1 MKGNKIAVRY
11 AKALLDIAQEQQ
23 KIDEVAADMDYLKKV
38 NKETLDFQI
47 LLKSP
52 VVNSQK
58 KIEIF
63 NSLFGSFSNV
73 SLMFIELITKN
84 RREGLLAEIADAFED
99 QLNVLRGIVPVK
111 IISACKL
118 DDGLRKEII
127 KKIEANVNGTPKIV
141 EEVNPEIIGGFI
153 IKIDDKQFDAS
164 ISRQLNNLKQ
174 RLTK

>member
-11 AKALLDIAQEQQ
+11 AKALLDIAQEQN
-23 KIDEVAADMDYLKKV
+23 KIDEVAADMTYLRKV
-38 NKETLDFQI
+38 NAENVDFQS

-63 NSLFGSFSNV
+63 NLLFGSFHSI
-73 SLMFIELITKN
+73 SILFIELITKN
-84 RREGLLAEIADAFED
+84 RREGLLAEIATAFED
-99 QLNVLRGIVPVK
+99 QLNDLKGIVPVK
-111 IISACKL
+111 IISASKL
-118 DDGLRKEII
+118 DENLRKEIV
-127 KKIEANVNGTPKIV
+127 KKIEANVKGTPKIE

-153 IKIDDKQFDAS
+153 IRIDDKQFDAS
-164 ISRQLNNLKQ
+164 ILRQLNNLKQ

>member
-63 NSLFGSFSNV
+63 NALFGSFSNV

>member
-23 KIDEVAADMDYLKKV
+23 KLDEVAADMNYLKKV
-38 NKETLDFQI
+38 NSENVDFQS

-63 NSLFGSFSNV
+63 KALFGVFNNV

-84 RREGLLAEIADAFED
+84 RREGLLAEIAEAFEN
-99 QLNVLRGIVPVK
+99 QLNELRGIVPVK
-111 IISACKL
+111 IISASQL
-118 DDGLRKEII
+118 DESLRKEIV
-127 KKIEANVNGTPKIV
+127 KKIEANVKGTPKIV

-153 IKIDDKQFDAS
+153 IRIDDKQFDAS
-164 ISRQLNNLKQ
+164 ILRQLNNLKQ

>member
-11 AKALLDIAQEQQ
+11 AKALLDIAQEQN
-23 KIDEVAADMDYLKKV
+23 KIDEVAADMTYLRKV
-38 NKETLDFQI
+38 NTENIDFQN

-63 NSLFGSFSNV
+63 NLLFGSFHSISV
-73 SLMFIELITKN
+73 LFIELITKN
-84 RREGLLAEIADAFED
+84 RREGLLAEIATAFED
-99 QLNVLRGIVPVK
+99 QLNELRGIIPVK
-111 IISACKL
+111 IISAAKL
-118 DDGLRKEII
+118 DENLRKEIV
-127 KKIEANVNGTPKIV
+127 KKIEANVKGTPKIE

-164 ISRQLNNLKQ
+164 ILRQLNNLKQ

>member
-23 KIDEVAADMDYLKKV
+23 KIEEVAADMTYLKKV
-38 NKETLDFQI
+38 NAETIDFQV

-52 VVNSQK
+52 VVNSHK

-63 NSLFGSFSNV
+63 RSIFGSFNSV
-73 SLMFIELITKN
+73 SLLFIELITKN
-84 RREGLLAEIADAFED
+84 RRESLLAEIAEAFED
-99 QLNVLRGIVPVK
+99 QLNELKGIVPVK
-111 IISACKL
+111 IITATKL
-118 DDGLRKEII
+118 DDNLRSEIV
-127 KKIEANVNGTPKIV
+127 KKIEANVKGTPKIV

-153 IKIDDKQFDAS
+153 IRIDDKQFDAS
-164 ISRQLNNLKQ
+164 VLQQLNNLKQ

>member
-23 KIDEVAADMDYLKKV
+23 KIDEVAADMNYLKKV
-38 NKETLDFQI
+38 NTETVDFQI

-63 NSLFGSFSNV
+63 KLLFGSFNTV
-73 SLMFIELITKN
+73 SLLFIELITKN
-84 RREGLLAEIADAFED
+84 RREGLLTEIADAFEI
-99 QLNVLRGIVPVK
+99 QLNELRGIIPVK
-111 IISACKL
+111 IISAAKL
-118 DDGLRKEII
+118 DESLRIEII
-127 KKIEANVNGTPKIV
+127 RKIEANVKGTPKIV

-153 IKIDDKQFDAS
+153 IRIDDKQFDAS
-164 ISRQLNNLKQ
+164 ILRQLNNLKQ

>member
-23 KIDEVAADMDYLKKV
+23 KLDEVAADMNYLKKV
-38 NKETLDFQI
+38 NSENVDFQS

-52 VVNSQK
+52 VVNSQR

-63 NSLFGSFSNV
+63 KALFGVFNNV

-84 RREGLLAEIADAFED
+84 RREGLLAEIAEAFEH
-99 QLNVLRGIVPVK
+99 QLNELRGIVPVK
-111 IISACKL
+111 IISASQL
-118 DDGLRKEII
+118 DESLRKEIV
-127 KKIEANVNGTPKIV
+127 KKIEANVKGTPKIV

-153 IKIDDKQFDAS
+153 IRIDDKQFDAS
-164 ISRQLNNLKQ
+164 ILRQLNNLKQ

>member
-11 AKALLDIAQEQQ
+11 AKALLDIAHEQN
-23 KIDEVAADMDYLKKV
+23 KIDEVAADMTYLRKV
-38 NKETLDFQI
+38 NTENVDFQS

-63 NSLFGSFSNV
+63 NLLFGSFHSI
-73 SLMFIELITKN
+73 SILFIELITKN
-84 RREGLLAEIADAFED
+84 RREGLLAEIATAFED
-99 QLNVLRGIVPVK
+99 QLNDLKGIVPVK
-111 IISACKL
+111 IISASKL
-118 DDGLRKEII
+118 DENLRKEIV
-127 KKIEANVNGTPKIV
+127 KKIEANVKGTPKIE

-153 IKIDDKQFDAS
+153 IRIDDKQFDAS
-164 ISRQLNNLKQ
+164 ILRQLNNLKQ

>member
-11 AKALLDIAQEQQ
+11 AKALLDIAQEQH
-23 KIDEVAADMDYLKKV
+23 KIDEVAADMNYLKKV
-38 NKETLDFQI
+38 NKEAVDFQI

-63 NSLFGSFSNV
+63 NALFGSFNNV

-111 IISACKL
+111 IISASKL

>member
-23 KIDEVAADMDYLKKV
+23 KIDEVAADMNYLKKV
-38 NKETLDFQI
+38 NNEAADFQT

-63 NSLFGSFSNV
+63 NALFGSFNNV

-111 IISACKL
+111 IISANKL

>member
-11 AKALLDIAQEQQ
+11 AKALLDIAQEQN
-23 KIDEVAADMDYLKKV
+23 KIDEVAADMTYLRKV
-38 NKETLDFQI
+38 NTENVDFQS

-63 NSLFGSFSNV
+63 NLLFGSFHSI
-73 SLMFIELITKN
+73 SILFIELITKN
-84 RREGLLAEIADAFED
+84 RREGLLAEIATAFED
-99 QLNVLRGIVPVK
+99 QLNDLKGIVPVK
-111 IISACKL
+111 IISASKL
-118 DDGLRKEII
+118 DENLRKEIV
-127 KKIEANVNGTPKIV
+127 KKIEANVKGTPKIE

-153 IKIDDKQFDAS
+153 IRIDDKQFDAS
-164 ISRQLNNLKQ
+164 ILRQLNNLKQ